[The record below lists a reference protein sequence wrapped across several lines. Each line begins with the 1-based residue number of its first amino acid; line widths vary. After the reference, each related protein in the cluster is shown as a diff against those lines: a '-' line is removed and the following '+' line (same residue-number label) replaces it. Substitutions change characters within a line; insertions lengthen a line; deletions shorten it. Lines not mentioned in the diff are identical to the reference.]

1 MTSRNKLEIDK
12 RNKLLRRK
20 SSSFIP
26 FIGKNNK
33 QHVKKYMLLF
43 VSIKKRGAHHAKL
56 KIKKRG

>member
-43 VSIKKRGAHHAKL
+43 CFYQKRGGAP
-56 KIKKRG
+56 R